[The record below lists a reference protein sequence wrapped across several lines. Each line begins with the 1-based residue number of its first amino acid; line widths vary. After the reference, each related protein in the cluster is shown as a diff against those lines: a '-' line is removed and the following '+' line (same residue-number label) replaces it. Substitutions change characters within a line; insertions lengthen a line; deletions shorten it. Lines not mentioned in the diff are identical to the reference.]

1 MPWLLSIADS
11 SVNLKVQDIC
21 KRIFFSFRLDE
32 IVSYQRITYPILI
45 HFPIAAVILLSCAI
59 IMALNRKGEFGGKS
73 GDRRNKEKKA
83 AKQLALIVGCFLL
96 GYLPYTGTVLKSQ
109 RNQIP
114 TVALRHKFWSL

>member
-1 MPWLLSIADS
+1 
-11 SVNLKVQDIC
+11 
-21 KRIFFSFRLDE
+21 
-32 IVSYQRITYPILI
+32 
-45 HFPIAAVILLSCAI
+45 
-59 IMALNRKGEFGGKS
+59 MALNRKGEFGGKS

-114 TVALRHKFWSL
+114 TVALRHKF